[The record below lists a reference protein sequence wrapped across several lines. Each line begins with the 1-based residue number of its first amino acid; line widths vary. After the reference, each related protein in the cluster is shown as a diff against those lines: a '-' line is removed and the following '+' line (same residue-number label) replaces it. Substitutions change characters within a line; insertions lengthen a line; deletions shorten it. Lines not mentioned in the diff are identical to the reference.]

1 MTALGAT
8 SLPVLAIQ
16 HPLGGEGLDGV
27 GQRVAQAIE
36 QLSGLL
42 AAGGRRTPDQRAE
55 HVRSADD
62 RNGAGTNARVFAGR
76 LKRSSGRIPKRG
88 PGVG

>member
-8 SLPVLAIQ
+8 SLPVLVIQ

-27 GQRVAQAIE
+27 GRRIAQAIE

-42 AAGGRRTPDQRAE
+42 ATAASARRTSMPRRA
-55 HVRSADD
+55 RT
-62 RNGAGTNARVFAGR
+62 RARPR
-76 LKRSSGRIPKRG
+76 R
-88 PGVG
+88 